1 MNKNTKTNF
10 YLDGLSCAHCAATI
24 EEKVNE
30 MQGIKEAAVNFAT
43 STLTVEF
50 DLNKDQESIIG
61 EMKKK
66 IVSIE
71 PEVTVKDPNN
81 QELLS
86 SSSGFWQHMNKEQ
99 LLVLGSG
106 IAVFAL
112 ALWNPF
118 SFIPSWIFYLI
129 SYFLIGGDIVLKA
142 FRNLLRGEMFDE
154 NFLMTIATLGA
165 FAIREFPEAIAV
177 MLFYKVGEFFQ
188 DMAVNHSRKSITD
201 LMDIRPDFARLIKDQ
216 VTTTVSPSDVQ
227 IGDLILVQPGEKIPL
242 DGVVVNGEAH
252 IDTSALTGESL
263 PRKIQPGDHILSGCL
278 NQNGVLEIQVTKL
291 FEESTVSKILELVQ
305 NAASKKATTENFITS
320 FARYY
325 TPAVVLTAI
334 LLAILPPLFLPD
346 AIFADWLY
354 RALVFLVISCPCAL
368 VISIPLGFFGGIGR
382 ASQSGILIKGGN
394 YLEALNQVD
403 TIVFDKTGTLTQ
415 GVFRVNQILPAATFS
430 EETLLSY
437 AAQIE
442 SYSNHPIASSILHA
456 YGEEIDNTKIK
467 DYKEIP
473 GQGLQA
479 LIDDQLVL
487 AGNDKL
493 MVENKISYEPIDLIG
508 TVIYLGIDGAYAGA
522 IVISDEIKDEAQT
535 ALQQL
540 RQLGIKKAVMLTGD
554 HRMVAKNV
562 GQALRI
568 DEVYSELLPQDKVR
582 IMEELEGK
590 QTNHKKIMFVGDGI
604 NDAPVLAGADIGVA
618 MGALGSDA
626 AIEAADMVLM
636 TDELSKLPEAF
647 KIAKKTRNIIFQNI
661 TFALGVKAI
670 VLLLGAFG
678 IASMWSA
685 IFADV
690 GVSLLSILNA
700 LRILYKYP
708 SS

>member
-1 MNKNTKTNF
+1 
-10 YLDGLSCAHCAATI
+10 
-24 EEKVNE
+24 
-30 MQGIKEAAVNFAT
+30 
-43 STLTVEF
+43 
-50 DLNKDQESIIG
+50 
-61 EMKKK
+61 
-66 IVSIE
+66 
-71 PEVTVKDPNN
+71 
-81 QELLS
+81 
-86 SSSGFWQHMNKEQ
+86 
-99 LLVLGSG
+99 
-106 IAVFAL
+106 
-112 ALWNPF
+112 
-118 SFIPSWIFYLI
+118 
-129 SYFLIGGDIVLKA
+129 
-142 FRNLLRGEMFDE
+142 
-154 NFLMTIATLGA
+154 
-165 FAIREFPEAIAV
+165 
-177 MLFYKVGEFFQ
+177 
-188 DMAVNHSRKSITD
+188 
-201 LMDIRPDFARLIKDQ
+201 
-216 VTTTVSPSDVQ
+216 
-227 IGDLILVQPGEKIPL
+227 
-242 DGVVVNGEAH
+242 
-252 IDTSALTGESL
+252 L